1 MKESTTARGK
11 VPVTLLTGY
20 LGAGKT
26 TLLNR
31 ILTDNHGKRFAV
43 IVNEFGEIGIDN
55 DLVIGADEEI
65 FEMNNGC
72 ICCTVRGDLIR
83 IISGLLKRAEGF
95 DGVLIETTGLA
106 DPAPVIQTFFVDD
119 DLRERVALDSV
130 VTMVDAKHFL
140 EQVDAA
146 HEAEEQIAFA
156 DVIVV
161 NKTDLVDAETL
172 ATVEAKI
179 RTLNKFARI
188 LHSEKASIPLEEV
201 LNRGSFDLKKL
212 LDVEPGFLEEDPAD
226 HEHDDSIVSISLS
239 TDAPLE
245 PEKFSGWMREFIMKR
260 GTDVLRSKG
269 ILSLKGQDR
278 RYVFQ
283 GIHMVMDSD
292 WGPQWQADEP
302 RSSRLVFIG
311 RNLDDRELQGA
322 FNACIA
328 S

>member
-1 MKESTTARGK
+1 MLDCVK

-31 ILTDNHGKRFAV
+31 ILTANHGKRFAV

-83 IISGLLKRAEGF
+83 IISGLLKRADGF

-119 DLRERVALDSV
+119 DLRDRVALDSV
-130 VTMVDAKHFL
+130 VTMVDARHFL
-140 EQVDAA
+140 DQVDGA
-146 HEAEEQIAFA
+146 HEAEEQVAFA
-156 DVIVV
+156 DVIIV
-161 NKTDLVDAETL
+161 NKTDLVDAAAIE
-172 ATVEAKI
+172 KI
-179 RTLNKFARI
+179 DARIRALNKFARI
-188 LHSEKASIPLEEV
+188 HHAVKATVPLDQV
-201 LNRGSFDLKKL
+201 LDRGSFDLKRL
-212 LDVEPGFLEEDPAD
+212 LDVEPGFLDEDPTD
-226 HEHDDSIVSISLS
+226 HEHDASIVSISLRA
-239 TDAPLE
+239 DKPLE
-245 PEKFSGWMREFIMKR
+245 PEKFSAWMREFIMRR
-260 GTDVLRSKG
+260 GTDVLRAKG

-292 WGPQWQADEP
+292 WGAPWAVDEP

-311 RNLDDRELQGA
+311 RNLDAEELHGA
-322 FNACIA
+322 FGACIA